1 MSADTRERPADR
13 LARTRA
19 NFRVWRGQR
28 PFWGGMLTLLAGIP
42 IMYIPYQNLT
52 LGSLT
57 IRMATTAG
65 AGSLIIGVLLVVLGL
80 TMWYQPESRVFAGV
94 AAILLALVSL
104 VVSNFGAFL
113 IGFLL
118 GMIGGAL
125 GVSWAPGEPPGGRD
139 PVRGRRHVR
148 EPLRPRDDDADRD
161 QRDRDDRDAF
171 RDTEHTAA
179 LDAYDADGGGTKD
192 DGADVDRAK
201 DAYTA
206 PDADD
211 PSASGTASAAASPTA
226 TGADANDVNG
236 RHGAG

>member
-1 MSADTRERPADR
+1 MSADTREQPMDR
-13 LARTRA
+13 FARIRA

-57 IRMATTAG
+57 IRMSTTAG
-65 AGSLIIGVLLVVLGL
+65 AGSLIIGVLLIVLGL
-80 TMWYQPESRVFAGV
+80 TMWFQPQSRVFSGV

-104 VVSNFGAFL
+104 VVSNVGAFL

-125 GVSWAPGEPPGGRD
+125 GISWAPGTPSGSERSARHGRTSSGVAGD
-139 PVRGRRHVR
+139 RG
-148 EPLRPRDDDADRD
+148 ADSGD
-161 QRDRDDRDAF
+161 THDEGTDRVGTAA
-171 RDTEHTAA
+171 TEHGTAA
-179 LDAYDADGGGTKD
+179 ADADGGQNDLSVT
-192 DGADVDRAK
+192 
-201 DAYTA
+201 
-206 PDADD
+206 
-211 PSASGTASAAASPTA
+211 GTASSSPS
-226 TGADANDVNG
+226 GADANQANG